1 MRGVNRQYNLSDV
14 SDPDKVPWAH
24 WFKNAEY
31 ARATGI
37 GVHEGGNASVKG
49 QWRPTPGQCCMAGG
63 GPFCAVCREQIML
76 MIYNRVTPMD
86 DSTPNGDP
94 IVVKVKKSGENWSLV
109 DPKVIPWI
117 LPLQPQTHKLTVKW
131 ALKQAAMEAGP
142 DTSTAP
148 KQPPPFDPTNKGNGE
163 DGTSDMYFM
172 PERVYTKI
180 PFEGDALGSLPRPDP
195 GRNRPIESPD
205 ITKVKWSPGRWILTV
220 EVRDE
225 MFYDLRDPLTKKAVK
240 VPWVVKDENNFM
252 VERRAWELAVRE

>member
-1 MRGVNRQYNLSDV
+1 
-14 SDPDKVPWAH
+14 
-24 WFKNAEY
+24 
-31 ARATGI
+31 
-37 GVHEGGNASVKG
+37 
-49 QWRPTPGQCCMAGG
+49 
-63 GPFCAVCREQIML
+63 ML

-86 DSTPNGDP
+86 DSTQNLDP
-94 IVVKVKKSGENWSLV
+94 IVVKVKRTGETWSLV
-109 DPKVIPWI
+109 DPKVIPWVQ
-117 LPLQPQTHKLTVKW
+117 PLQPLTHKLSVKW
-131 ALKQAAMEAGP
+131 ALKQAAMEVGP

-148 KQPPPFDPTNKGNGE
+148 KQPPPFDPTNKAGADE
-163 DGTSDMYFM
+163 AKSDMYFM

-225 MFYDLRDPLTKKAVK
+225 MFYDLRDPLTKKAVR
-240 VPWVVKDENNFM
+240 VPWVVKDENNFL